1 MLLFLVWVYMLYMY
15 GTNTVTPHTLSPSV
29 IRNLGA
35 TFCNLDEESLTAPVL
50 NKKKLPATPGG
61 KKQIKKK
68 PSNKNNE
75 DDKNQK
81 KKPKKGSFS
90 HLLFC

>member
-15 GTNTVTPHTLSPSV
+15 GTNTVTPPTLSPSV

-50 NKKKLPATPGG
+50 NKNKKKLPATPGG

-68 PSNKNNE
+68 PSNKDNE

-81 KKPKKGSFS
+81 KKPKK
-90 HLLFC
+90 